1 MESMEILVKQV
12 SNGDRKA
19 YAALFHEFYT
29 PLLLYSIK
37 FTKNR
42 DASEDI
48 VQDFFCRLW
57 EDRKRLVNDKS
68 FHAYIYSSVRN
79 RSLNY
84 LRDTHSVSI
93 EGFEKQSDED
103 FLREM
108 MEEEVYRELYAAIQ
122 KLPERCRQIFLL
134 KLDGEENQKI
144 ADMLQISEETVRSQ
158 LRRGKELLQ
167 NNVISFYVLGLICYW
182 CDLWVHF
189 WGIEGS

>member
-1 MESMEILVKQV
+1 MKAMEILVKQV

-84 LRDTHSVSI
+84 LR
-93 EGFEKQSDED
+93 
-103 FLREM
+103 R
-108 MEEEVYRELYAAIQ
+108 Y
-122 KLPERCRQIFLL
+122 PCC
-134 KLDGEENQKI
+134 
-144 ADMLQISEETVRSQ
+144 
-158 LRRGKELLQ
+158 
-167 NNVISFYVLGLICYW
+167 FY
-182 CDLWVHF
+182 
-189 WGIEGS
+189 

>member
-1 MESMEILVKQV
+1 MEVLFEYYYRPLVLWADTFL
-12 SNGDRKA
+12 NDIP
-19 YAALFHEFYT
+19 AA
-29 PLLLYSIK
+29 
-37 FTKNR
+37 
-42 DASEDI
+42 EDI

-68 FHAYIYSSVRN
+68 FHAYMYSAVRN

-122 KLPERCRQIFLL
+122 KLPERCRRIFLL
-134 KLDGEENQKI
+134 KLDGEENLKI

-167 NNVISFYVLGLICYW
+167 NNVVSCYVLGVICFW
-182 CDLWVHF
+182 CDF
-189 WGIEGS
+189 

>member
-1 MESMEILVKQV
+1 MEILVKQV
-12 SNGDRKA
+12 SSGDRKA

-37 FTKNR
+37 FTRNR

-57 EDRKRLVNDKS
+57 EDRKRLINDKS

-108 MEEEVYRELYAAIQ
+108 MEE
-122 KLPERCRQIFLL
+122 
-134 KLDGEENQKI
+134 
-144 ADMLQISEETVRSQ
+144 
-158 LRRGKELLQ
+158 
-167 NNVISFYVLGLICYW
+167 
-182 CDLWVHF
+182 
-189 WGIEGS
+189 

>member
-1 MESMEILVKQV
+1 MMEPMEIVVKKV
-12 SNGDRKA
+12 SSGDRKA

-42 DASEDI
+42 EASEDI
-48 VQDFFCRLW
+48 IQDFFCRLR
-57 EDRKRLVNDKS
+57 EDRKRLINDKS

-84 LRDTHSVSI
+84 LRDSRSVSI

-108 MEEEVYRELYAAIQ
+108 MEEEKNIE
-122 KLPERCRQIFLL
+122 LL
-134 KLDGEENQKI
+134 KTLKIYLENNMNYSVTAEK
-144 ADMLQISEETVRSQ
+144 M
-158 LRRGKELLQ
+158 
-167 NNVISFYVLGLICYW
+167 
-182 CDLWVHF
+182 
-189 WGIEGS
+189 